1 MAEELSRTL
10 SSRALEFNLVNNT
23 PVNIESIGALIYC
36 TTTARYLFLLRN
48 NGKFSNTWGIA
59 GGKIDPGETPV
70 QSLYREIEEEI
81 GVDLQG
87 RKLIPLETYTAD
99 NNYFVYYTYII
110 LVDREFVPV
119 LNNEH
124 RGYAWTGIIDMPKPV
139 HPGLFKTLKLAEINN
154 KITLI
159 TQKTN

>member
-59 GGKIDPGETPV
+59 GGKIDPGETPI
-70 QSLYREIEEEI
+70 QSLYREI
-81 GVDLQG
+81 G
-87 RKLIPLETYTAD
+87 RAH
-99 NNYFVYYTYII
+99 V
-110 LVDREFVPV
+110 
-119 LNNEH
+119 
-124 RGYAWTGIIDMPKPV
+124 
-139 HPGLFKTLKLAEINN
+139 
-154 KITLI
+154 
-159 TQKTN
+159 